1 MQWRKAFSAMGT
13 LALDNAP
20 IHCSEEVQE
29 LED

>member
-1 MQWRKAFSAMGT
+1 MRRKAFSAMGT

-20 IHCSEEVQE
+20 ISSEEVQE